1 MSKGKNTGR
10 QRSAL
15 HRFFL
20 ISPKQ
25 NMDANVLANKLVSL
39 DEVEEVFL
47 TDGDFGFL
55 VKTRFL
61 KGEEP
66 DNLVRYIERHI
77 GQSYGKV
84 VSYYQYRK

>member
-1 MSKGKNTGR
+1 MKESK
-10 QRSAL
+10 RSKRSSL
-15 HRFFL
+15 HRFYL

-25 NMDANVLANKLVSL
+25 NMNSDALANKLISL
-39 DEVEEVFL
+39 EHVEEVLL
-47 TDGDFGFL
+47 TDGDFGFI
-55 VKTRFL
+55 VKTRFS

-66 DNLVRYIERHI
+66 SNLVRYIEKHI